1 MTTTATPAAD
11 TGLPD
16 ETKIAP
22 RLPAW
27 RRVQDVDDAVGE
39 LHLLADLLESARQ
52 IMREIDYGLPEG
64 GRNTALDRVSSLVT
78 VSQGLAEYL
87 VEAVD
92 ALPRPKRERAA

>member
-27 RRVQDVDDAVGE
+27 REVHDLDDAVGE
-39 LHLLADLLESARQ
+39 LRILADLLETARLTLL
-52 IMREIDYGLPEG
+52 ETDYGLPD
-64 GRNTALDRVSSLVT
+64 GRYNNDLARVSALVT
-78 VSQGLAEYL
+78 VSQGLAGYL

-92 ALPRPKRERAA
+92 ALPRPERERAA